1 MDDYDLGKRHGIAR
15 KENQY
20 PANNSYVA
28 GYTVGVNTVTPNQI
42 MHMAVTI
49 GMMRYA
55 LERTQTLLNDPDAS
69 AFDAD
74 LVLNLIEKALK

>member
-1 MDDYDLGKRHGIAR
+1 
-15 KENQY
+15 
-20 PANNSYVA
+20 
-28 GYTVGVNTVTPNQI
+28 
-42 MHMAVTI
+42 MAVTI

-69 AFDAD
+69 SFDAD

>member
-15 KENQY
+15 KEKRY
-20 PANNSYVA
+20 PNNNSYVA

>member
-15 KENQY
+15 KEKQY

-28 GYTVGVNTVTPNQI
+28 GYTVGIHTLTTDQVLN
-42 MHMAVTI
+42 MAVTI

-69 AFDAD
+69 SFDAD

>member
-1 MDDYDLGKRHGIAR
+1 MIDYDLGKIHGLAR
-15 KENQY
+15 QSNQY
-20 PANNSYVA
+20 PNNVSYTA
-28 GYTVGVNTVTPNQI
+28 GYTVGAHTVTPDQI

-55 LERTQTLLNDPDAS
+55 LERAQTLLDDPDAS
-69 AFDAD
+69 SFDAD

>member
-15 KENQY
+15 KEKRY
-20 PANNSYVA
+20 PNNNSYVA
-28 GYTVGVNTVTPNQI
+28 GYTVGIHTLTTDQVLN
-42 MHMAVTI
+42 MAVTI

-55 LERTQTLLNDPDAS
+55 LERAQTLLNDPDAS